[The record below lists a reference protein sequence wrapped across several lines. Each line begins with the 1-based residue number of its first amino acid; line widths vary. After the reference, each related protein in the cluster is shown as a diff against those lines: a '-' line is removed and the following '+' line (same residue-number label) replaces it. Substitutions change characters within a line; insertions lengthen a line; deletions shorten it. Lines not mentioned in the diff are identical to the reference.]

1 MSEWSFLRR
10 VIKEA
15 SKNKESKALL
25 KKQFKQA
32 RNDVDT
38 MHLMRSEWDPNYEYF
53 NNVNPLYAEDKFTP
67 ERLQRSIENHLGFGS
82 GYATN
87 PLIDSYI
94 DHIEPLTSLVTMQMI
109 KKNKKYLKPSA
120 IENSRNK
127 LMGLS
132 YDEAVNALL
141 NDAKYTTMNNAAD
154 NDSIL
159 RKIFKDRLI
168 QKINNG
174 EIDLSKG
181 FNDMYYKHYIQNP
194 NNTYDD
200 FLYKGVGHN
209 EEPWK
214 YTPPGNKYYENFDR
228 SMEYLKKRNLDE
240 SFDVNEAARD
250 ILEEKAAKEGRRLNG
265 EFKLERPDG
274 SGW

>member
-1 MSEWSFLRR
+1 MSEWSFLKR

-15 SKNKESKALL
+15 SKNKESKDLL

-53 NNVNPLYAEDKFTP
+53 DNINPLYAEDKFTP
-67 ERLQRSIENHLGFGS
+67 ERLQRSIENHLSFDG
-82 GYATN
+82 GYAAN
-87 PLIDSYI
+87 PYINQYI

-109 KKNKKYLKPSA
+109 KKNKKYLNPSA
-120 IENSRNK
+120 IKNSRNK

-141 NDAKYTTMNNAAD
+141 NDAKYATTNNAAD

-168 QKINNG
+168 KQLNNG
-174 EIDLSKG
+174 EVDLSKG
-181 FNDMYYKHYIQNP
+181 FNKMNYKHYLQNP
-194 NNTYDD
+194 DNTYED
-200 FLYKGVGHN
+200 FLYEGVGN
-209 EEPWK
+209 NSKPW
-214 YTPPGNKYYENFDR
+214 YPTPPGNKYYENFDR
-228 SMEYLKKRNLDE
+228 SMEHLKKRN
-240 SFDVNEAARD
+240 NE
-250 ILEEKAAKEGRRLNG
+250 
-265 EFKLERPDG
+265 
-274 SGW
+274 